1 LCKLGHGE
9 SMYAIARIVCVCV
22 PCVFHY
28 VHSGTYLGLWWGYG
42 VRILFWS
49 LSVSLVF
56 QEERERRYW
65 GHLSFFLIN
74 DFDNLL
80 SWFRFFLLSMVYFCP
95 RGGNVLQLDGER
107 EVQREILWVEEER
120 RGSIHSSPN
129 CKFCARFVLI
139 GESALQDGKVCLL
152 CIRVE
157 RLWSASRW
165 SRCTCSV

>member
-1 LCKLGHGE
+1 VCLCSLCLPLCSFWNIFGPLVGIR
-9 SMYAIARIVCVCV
+9 SQDFVLVVISF
-22 PCVFHY
+22 PCI
-28 VHSGTYLGLWWGYG
+28 S
-42 VRILFWS
+42 RR
-49 LSVSLVF
+49 
-56 QEERERRYW
+56 ERERRYW

-152 CIRVE
+152 CVRVE